1 MIDLYLINKFLLN
14 NLINIEKL
22 SKYSRRN
29 SNSRNSRRNSNSRN
43 SYSWNSKR
51 NYNSR
56 NSRRNSNSRNSNN
69 YKLLYY
75 RFIFFYLLWLCYS
88 IWIIIISLQY
98 YVNCNNSKIGISVLI
113 PLTFSTIYSF
123 IHYIL
128 DDCKKIN

>member
-14 NLINIEKL
+14 NLVNIEKL
-22 SKYSRRN
+22 SKYSQRN

-43 SYSWNSKR
+43 SYSWNSRR

-56 NSRRNSNSRNSNN
+56 NSRRNSNNRNSYNIN
-69 YKLLYY
+69 LLYY
-75 RFIFFYLLWLCYS
+75 RFMIFLLWICYS
-88 IWIIIISLQY
+88 IWITITSLQY

-113 PLTFSTIYSF
+113 PLIFSTIYSF